1 MAGEW
6 PADPGF
12 CLRLYQLRGAVPLD
26 EAPESVNWGPGP
38 SSCMEAEQMEGM
50 CGSALCQNPQG
61 GLFGRAQLWCL
72 GLDPMVLAPGSKFSG
87 CPRQERGSSSLS
99 PGPVLL
105 DYRVLL

>member
-38 SSCMEAEQMEGM
+38 WSCMEAEQMGVGAPCTRTPREDSSGGPN
-50 CGSALCQNPQG
+50 CG
-61 GLFGRAQLWCL
+61 
-72 GLDPMVLAPGSKFSG
+72 V
-87 CPRQERGSSSLS
+87 
-99 PGPVLL
+99 
-105 DYRVLL
+105 